1 MSVWVLYQLD
11 TTLSSIRQLTR
22 EVPPSPAERDDSPR
36 PAGIERTSR
45 ES

>member
-11 TTLSSIRQLTR
+11 SSLSSIRQLTR
-22 EVPPSPAERDDSPR
+22 EVPPSVAERDDCPR
-36 PAGIERTSR
+36 PAGIERTGR

>member
-11 TTLSSIRQLTR
+11 SSLSSIRQLTR
-22 EVPPSPAERDDSPR
+22 EVPPSLSERDDSPR
-36 PAGIERTSR
+36 PAGIERLSR